1 MVFFVVSVEGFR
13 NRLRVYLVTEGLLG
27 VSHVGNKPL

>member
-13 NRLRVYLVTEGLLG
+13 NRLRVYLVTEVLLG
-27 VSHVGNKPL
+27 VGNKLL